1 MENSQIIEQ
10 MNSYLLASHFF
21 LLGIYIFAA
30 VKIFNKMKII
40 KSPNKNSLLFIFF
53 GDRIRQIMTFVIL
66 VSIANEFIFI
76 AYFLTNKDIFVYECI
91 SILQQGLFTFFA
103 VIFYFKES
111 ENETNTKG

>member
-30 VKIFNKMKII
+30 VKIFNKIKII

-53 GDRIRQIMTFVIL
+53 GDRIRQIMTFIIL
-66 VSIANEFIFI
+66 ISIANEFIFI
-76 AYFLTNKDIFVYECI
+76 ANFLTTRDIFVYECI
-91 SILQQGLFTFFA
+91 SILQQGLFTLFA